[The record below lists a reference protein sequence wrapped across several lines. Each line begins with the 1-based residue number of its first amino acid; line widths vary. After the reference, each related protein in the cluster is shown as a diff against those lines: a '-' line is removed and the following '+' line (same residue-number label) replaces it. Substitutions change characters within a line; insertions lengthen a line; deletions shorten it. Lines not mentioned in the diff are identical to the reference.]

1 MSFIFKLKKNKN
13 IISFI
18 LFSIF
23 SIFLF
28 FSNDS
33 DESSY
38 FENYFIELYS
48 LVSYPHTWYKNIFL
62 VKNQNQILAQKLV
75 TLGLLNS
82 KLENYKIENEKL
94 RKMLDFKESYK
105 YLSLIPANIVNN
117 NFSMFVKSS
126 IINVGLVD
134 DAAKNLTVI
143 DENGNL
149 VGKTI
154 SIGKNNSKVQLIS
167 DNNFRVSVKIGKS
180 IGQFRP
186 TVNKKAIIEGV
197 LKTTA
202 LNIGDIIY
210 TSGISE
216 IYPSDIPLA
225 KVISFSKN
233 DSNMFQKVE
242 AEILVDLENLYY
254 VFIIS

>member
-1 MSFIFKLKKNKN
+1 MSLIFKLKKNKN
-13 IISFI
+13 IISLI
-18 LFSIF
+18 LVSIF

-38 FENYFIELYS
+38 FENYFVELYS

>member
-1 MSFIFKLKKNKN
+1 MSLMLKLKKNKN
-13 IISFI
+13 IISLILIF
-18 LFSIF
+18 LFSF
-23 SIFLF
+23 FLF

-33 DESSY
+33 NESSY
-38 FENYFIELYS
+38 IENYLIELYS
-48 LVSYPHTWYKNIFL
+48 FVSYPHAWYKNIFL
-62 VKNQNQILAQKLV
+62 VKNENQILAQKLV
-75 TLGLLNS
+75 ALGLLNS

-105 YLSLIPANIVNN
+105 YLSLISANIVNN
-117 NFSMFVKSS
+117 NFSMFVRSS
-126 IINVGLVD
+126 IINVGTVD
-134 DAAKNLTVI
+134 DVVKNLTVI

-154 SIGKNNSKVQLIS
+154 SIGENNSKVQLIS

-180 IGQFRP
+180 IGQFKP
-186 TVNKKAIIEGV
+186 TYNNKALIEGV
-197 LKTTA
+197 LKTTT
-202 LNIGDIIY
+202 LNIDDIIY

-225 KVISFSKN
+225 KVTSFSKN

-254 VFIIS
+254 VFIIN

>member
-13 IISFI
+13 IISLI
-18 LFSIF
+18 LVSIF

-254 VFIIS
+254 VFVIN

>member
-1 MSFIFKLKKNKN
+1 MSLIFKLKKNKN
-13 IISFI
+13 IISLI
-18 LFSIF
+18 LVSIF

-38 FENYFIELYS
+38 FENYFVELYS

-210 TSGISE
+210 TSCNLSE
-216 IYPSDIPLA
+216 SLSSIYFVLSI
-225 KVISFSKN
+225 
-233 DSNMFQKVE
+233 Q
-242 AEILVDLENLYY
+242 
-254 VFIIS
+254 

>member
-1 MSFIFKLKKNKN
+1 MSLIFKLKKNKN
-13 IISFI
+13 IISLI
-18 LFSIF
+18 LVSIF

>member
-13 IISFI
+13 IISLI
-18 LFSIF
+18 LVSIF